1 MNGCLNATEKEVKL
15 QKLDNIY
22 EKQFYVG
29 LYKRLSRD
37 DNDGKKESESISN
50 QDKILRQYVAEL
62 SKKEPQNRFII
73 VKDYTDD
80 GYTGTNFNR
89 PGFIEMINDIENE
102 MINMVVVKDLTR
114 LGRKTNEV
122 LRYYQEYF
130 PSKKV
135 RFITATED
143 TIDTYY
149 KEDDDFIPFK
159 AVMSEQYPK
168 ETSRKIKAVKIAKA
182 KQGLFQGNTAPYGY
196 KKSPN
201 NKNRLIVDSEVS
213 TIIQEI
219 FEKYSKGYTRTEIV
233 KSLNERKIIPPR
245 EYLKIKGVQANS
257 EGWKEITI
265 TRIVSNPVYIG
276 TMVGAKTVKPS
287 FRRKERIRNTKKNQ
301 IIVENMHEP
310 IIDIETFKKCQM
322 LKNKFKNNRK
332 RKYDDIFKGLI
343 YCKECGSIST
353 LKHKEKLT
361 KKGEKCEINSYI
373 CSEANK
379 GTKKKCNNTKSI
391 SSKKLYNLI
400 IPIIEN
406 QCKSVYFNDDDI
418 KKVMNNLEKSINFE
432 CHRLEDE
439 KQRLFAKIDKLNE
452 QIKITYNDK
461 LENII
466 NNETFLSIKAQKE
479 NDIKNCK
486 KQICNLEQK
495 IEFDKNR
502 YTIGYNQIKKLSEE
516 FFNTSKVTKQMLNNL
531 IDKIEIDSNHNIN
544 LKLVFSNIN
553 KN

>member
-1 MNGCLNATEKEVKL
+1 M

-50 QDKILRQYVAEL
+50 QDKILRQYVLEL

-89 PGFIEMINDIENE
+89 PGFIEMINDIEND
-102 MINMVVVKDLTR
+102 MINMVIVKDLTR

-201 NKNRLIVDSEVS
+201 NKNKLIIDKEVS
-213 TIIQEI
+213 WVIKEI

-233 KSLNERKIIPPR
+233 RSLNERNIMPPR
-245 EYLKIKGVQANS
+245 EYLNIKGVKSNS

-265 TRIVSNPVYIG
+265 TRIIANPVYIG
-276 TMVGAKTVKPS
+276 TMVGAKTIKPS
-287 FRRKERIRNTKKNQ
+287 FRRKERIINTKENQ

-310 IIDIETFKKCQM
+310 IIDVETFNKCQR
-322 LKNKFKNNRK
+322 LKEKFKSNRN
-332 RKYDDIFKGLI
+332 RKYDNIFKGLI

-353 LKHKEKLT
+353 LKHKEKQS
-361 KKGEKCEINSYI
+361 KNGNKCEINSYI

-379 GTKKKCNNTKSI
+379 GINKKCNNTKSI
-391 SSKKLYNLI
+391 SSRKLYNMI
-400 IPIIEN
+400 IPIIEKE
-406 QCKSVYFNDDDI
+406 CKSVSFDDNDI
-418 KKVMNNLEKSINFE
+418 KTVMNNLEKSINTE

-439 KQRLFAKIDKLNE
+439 KQRLIIKIDKLNE
-452 QIKITYNDK
+452 QIKTTYNDK

-466 NNETFLSIKAQKE
+466 NNETFLSIKEQKE
-479 NDIKNCK
+479 NEIENCK
-486 KQICNLEQK
+486 RQINDLDKK
-495 IEFDKNR
+495 IDIEKSKH
-502 YTIGYNQIKKLSEE
+502 TISYNQIKKLSEE
-516 FFNTSKVTKQMLNNL
+516 FINSKHITKQLL
-531 IDKIEIDSNHNIN
+531 YKLVDKIEFDANHNIN
-544 LKLVFSNIN
+544 LKLVFSNIKRN
-553 KN
+553 

>member
-1 MNGCLNATEKEVKL
+1 M
-15 QKLDNIY
+15 QRLDNIY

-50 QDKILRQYVAEL
+50 QDKILRQYVSEL
-62 SKKEPQNRFII
+62 SKRESQNRFII

-102 MINMVVVKDLTR
+102 MINMVIVKDLTR

-201 NKNRLIVDSEVS
+201 NKNKLIIDKEVS
-213 TIIQEI
+213 GIIKEI

-233 KSLNERKIIPPR
+233 QSLNERNIVPPR
-245 EYLKIKGVQANS
+245 EYLNIKGVKTNS
-257 EGWKEITI
+257 KGWTEITI

-287 FRRKERIRNTKKNQ
+287 FRRKERIINTKENQ
-301 IIVENMHEP
+301 IIVENTHEP
-310 IIDIETFKKCQM
+310 IIDIETFNKCQI
-322 LKNKFKNNRK
+322 LKEKFKNNRN

-343 YCKECGSIST
+343 YCKDCGSIST
-353 LKHKEKLT
+353 LKHKEKPT
-361 KKGEKCEINSYI
+361 KNGNKCEINSYI

-379 GTKKKCNNTKSI
+379 GLNKKCNNTKSI
-391 SSKKLYNLI
+391 SSKKLYNMI
-400 IPIIEN
+400 IPIIEKE
-406 QCKSVYFNDDDI
+406 CKSVFLNDNDI
-418 KKVMNNLEKSINFE
+418 KKVMNNLEKSINYE
-432 CHRLEDE
+432 CHRLEAE
-439 KQRLFAKIDKLNE
+439 KQNLIDKIDKLNE
-452 QIKITYNDK
+452 QIKTIYNDK

-466 NNETFLSIKAQKE
+466 NNETFLSIKEQKE
-479 NDIKNCK
+479 NEIENCK
-486 KQICNLEQK
+486 RQIIDLDKK
-495 IEFDKNR
+495 IDIEKSR
-502 YTIGYNQIKKLSEE
+502 YTISYNQIKKLSEE
-516 FFNTSKVTKQMLNNL
+516 FLSSNYITKQLLYKLVN
-531 IDKIEIDSNHNIN
+531 KIEFDGNRNIN
-544 LKLVFSNIN
+544 LKLVFSNI
-553 KN
+553 KNN

>member
-1 MNGCLNATEKEVKL
+1 M

-50 QDKILRQYVAEL
+50 QDKILRQYVLEL

-102 MINMVVVKDLTR
+102 MINMVIVKDLTR

-201 NKNRLIVDSEVS
+201 NKNQLIVDKEVS
-213 TIIQEI
+213 WIIKEI

-233 KSLNERKIIPPR
+233 KSLNERNIKPPR
-245 EYLKIKGVQANS
+245 EYLNIKGVKVNS

-287 FRRKERIRNTKKNQ
+287 FRRKERIINTRENQ

-310 IIDIETFKKCQM
+310 IIEVETFNKCQI
-322 LKNKFKNNRK
+322 LKEKFKHNRE

-353 LKHKEKLT
+353 LKHKEKPT
-361 KKGEKCEINSYI
+361 KSGRKCEINSYI

-379 GTKKKCNNTKSI
+379 GTNKKCSNTKSI
-391 SSKKLYNLI
+391 SSRKLYNMI
-400 IPIIEN
+400 IPIIEKE
-406 QCKSVYFNDDDI
+406 CKSVSFNDNDI
-418 KKVMNNLEKSINFE
+418 KTVMSNLEKSIYYE
-432 CHRLEDE
+432 CHRLEDK
-439 KQRLFAKIDKLNE
+439 KQRLLMQIVKLNE
-452 QIKITYNDK
+452 QIKTTYNDK

-466 NNETFLSIKAQKE
+466 NNETFLSIREQKE
-479 NDIKNCK
+479 NEIENCK
-486 KQICNLEQK
+486 KQINDLDKK
-495 IEFDKNR
+495 IDIEKSKH
-502 YTIGYNQIKKLSEE
+502 TISYNQIKKLSEE
-516 FFNTSKVTKQMLNNL
+516 FLSANNITKPILNKL
-531 IDKIEIDSNHNIN
+531 IDKIEFDSNHNIN
-544 LKLVFSNIN
+544 LKLVFSNI
-553 KN
+553 KSD

>member
-1 MNGCLNATEKEVKL
+1 M

-50 QDKILRQYVAEL
+50 QDKILRQYVSEL

-201 NKNRLIVDSEVS
+201 NRNQLIVDKEVS
-213 TIIQEI
+213 WIIKEI
-219 FEKYSKGYTRTEIV
+219 FEKYLKGYTRTEIV
-233 KSLNERKIIPPR
+233 KSLNERNIKPPR
-245 EYLKIKGVQANS
+245 EYLNIKGVKANS

-265 TRIVSNPVYIG
+265 TRIVSNLVYVG

-287 FRRKERIRNTKKNQ
+287 FRRKERIINTKENQ
-301 IIVENMHEP
+301 IIVKNMHEP
-310 IIDIETFKKCQM
+310 IIDMETFNKCQI
-322 LKNKFKNNRK
+322 LKEKFKNNRR

-353 LKHKEKLT
+353 LKHKEKLS
-361 KKGEKCEINSYI
+361 KNGNKCEINSYI

-379 GTKKKCNNTKSI
+379 GINRKCGNTKSI
-391 SSKKLYNLI
+391 SSRKLYNMI
-400 IPIIEN
+400 IPIIEKE
-406 QCKSVYFNDDDI
+406 CKSVSFNDNDI
-418 KKVMNNLEKSINFE
+418 KTVMNNLEKSINYE
-432 CHRLEDE
+432 CHRLEVE
-439 KQRLFAKIDKLNE
+439 KQSLIDKIEKLNE
-452 QIKITYNDK
+452 QIKTTYNDK

-466 NNETFLSIKAQKE
+466 NNETFLSIKEQKE
-479 NDIKNCK
+479 NEIKKCK
-486 KQICNLEQK
+486 KQINNLDKK
-495 IEFDKNR
+495 IDIEKSKH
-502 YTIGYNQIKKLSEE
+502 TISYNQIKKLSEE
-516 FFNTSKVTKQMLNNL
+516 FLNSNHITNQL
-531 IDKIEIDSNHNIN
+531 LYKLVDKIEFDSNRNIN
-544 LKLVFSNIN
+544 LKLVFSNIYN
-553 KN
+553 N

>member
-1 MNGCLNATEKEVKL
+1 M

-50 QDKILRQYVAEL
+50 QDKILRQYVLEL

-182 KQGLFQGNTAPYGY
+182 KQGLFQGNIAPYGY

-201 NKNRLIVDSEVS
+201 NKNKLIIDKEVS
-213 TIIQEI
+213 GIIKEI
-219 FEKYSKGYTRTEIV
+219 FERYSKGYTRTEIV
-233 KSLNERKIIPPR
+233 KSLNERNIVPPR
-245 EYLKIKGVQANS
+245 EYLKIKGVKANYK
-257 EGWKEITI
+257 GWTEITI

-287 FRRKERIRNTKKNQ
+287 FRRKERIINTKENQ
-301 IIVENMHEP
+301 IIVENTHEP
-310 IIDIETFKKCQM
+310 IIDIETFNKCQI
-322 LKNKFKNNRK
+322 LKEKFKNNRN

-343 YCKECGSIST
+343 YCKDCGSIST
-353 LKHKEKLT
+353 LKHKEKPT
-361 KKGEKCEINSYI
+361 KSGKKCEINSYI

-379 GTKKKCNNTKSI
+379 GTNKKCNNTKSI
-391 SSKKLYNLI
+391 SSKKLYNMI
-400 IPIIEN
+400 IPIIEKE
-406 QCKSVYFNDDDI
+406 CKNISFNDNDI
-418 KKVMNNLEKSINFE
+418 KTVMNNLEKSINYE

-439 KQRLFAKIDKLNE
+439 KQRLIIKIDKLNE
-452 QIKITYNDK
+452 QIKTTYNDK

-466 NNETFLSIKAQKE
+466 NNETFLSIKEQKE
-479 NDIKNCK
+479 NEIENCK
-486 KQICNLEQK
+486 KQINELDKK
-495 IEFDKNR
+495 IDIEKSK
-502 YTIGYNQIKKLSEE
+502 YTISYNQIKKLSKE
-516 FFNTSKVTKQMLNNL
+516 FLNSNNITKQLLYKL
-531 IDKIEIDSNHNIN
+531 IDKIEFDSNRNIN
-544 LKLVFSNIN
+544 LKLIFSNIN
-553 KN
+553 NN

>member
-1 MNGCLNATEKEVKL
+1 M
-15 QKLDNIY
+15 QKLDNICK
-22 EKQFYVG
+22 KQFYVG

-37 DNDGKKESESISN
+37 DKDGKKESESISN

-102 MINMVVVKDLTR
+102 MINMVIVKDLTR

-201 NKNRLIVDSEVS
+201 NKNQLIVDKEVS
-213 TIIQEI
+213 RIIKEI
-219 FEKYSKGYTRTEIV
+219 FKKYSKGYTRTEIV
-233 KSLNERKIIPPR
+233 KSLNERNIKPPR
-245 EYLKIKGVQANS
+245 EYLDIKGIKTNS

-287 FRRKERIRNTKKNQ
+287 FRRKERIINTKENQ
-301 IIVENMHEP
+301 IVVENMHEP
-310 IIDIETFKKCQM
+310 IIDIETFNKCQS
-322 LKNKFKNNRK
+322 LKEKFKHNRN

-353 LKHKEKLT
+353 LKHKEKPT
-361 KKGEKCEINSYI
+361 KSGRKCEINSYI

-379 GTKKKCNNTKSI
+379 GLNKKCNNTKSI
-391 SSKKLYNLI
+391 SSRKLYNMI
-400 IPIIEN
+400 IPIIEKE
-406 QCKSVYFNDDDI
+406 CKSVSFNDNDI
-418 KKVMNNLEKSINFE
+418 KTVMSNLEKSINYE

-439 KQRLFAKIDKLNE
+439 KQRLLMQIEKLNE
-452 QIKITYNDK
+452 QIKTTYNDK

-466 NNETFLSIKAQKE
+466 NNETFLSIKEQKE
-479 NDIKNCK
+479 NEIEKCKMQINDLDKKIDIEKSK
-486 KQICNLEQK
+486 HI
-495 IEFDKNR
+495 IS
-502 YTIGYNQIKKLSEE
+502 YNQIKKISEE
-516 FFNTSKVTKQMLNNL
+516 FLTAKNITKPILNKL
-531 IDKIEIDSNHNIN
+531 IDKIEFDSNRNIN
-544 LKLVFSNIN
+544 LKLVFSNI
-553 KN
+553 KNN

>member
-1 MNGCLNATEKEVKL
+1 MK
-15 QKLDNIY
+15 KLDNIY

-50 QDKILRQYVAEL
+50 QDKILRQYVLEL
-62 SKKEPQNRFII
+62 SKKEPQNRFTI

-102 MINMVVVKDLTR
+102 MINMVIVKDLTR

-149 KEDDDFIPFK
+149 NEDDDFIPFK

-201 NKNRLIVDSEVS
+201 NKNQLIVDKEVS
-213 TIIQEI
+213 WIVKEI
-219 FEKYSKGYTRTEIV
+219 FEKYSKGSTRTEIV
-233 KSLNERKIIPPR
+233 KSLNERNIKPPR
-245 EYLKIKGVQANS
+245 EYLNIKGIKANL

-287 FRRKERIRNTKKNQ
+287 FRRKERIINTKENQ

-310 IIDIETFKKCQM
+310 IIEVETFNKCQI
-322 LKNKFKNNRK
+322 LKEKFKHNRE

-353 LKHKEKLT
+353 LKHKEKPT
-361 KKGEKCEINSYI
+361 KSGRKCEINSYI

-379 GTKKKCNNTKSI
+379 GTNKKCSNTKSI
-391 SSKKLYNLI
+391 SSRKLYNMI
-400 IPIIEN
+400 IPIIEKE
-406 QCKSVYFNDDDI
+406 CKSVSFNDNDI
-418 KKVMNNLEKSINFE
+418 KTVMSNLEKSIYYE

-439 KQRLFAKIDKLNE
+439 KQRLLMQIEKLNE
-452 QIKITYNDK
+452 QIKTTYNDK

-466 NNETFLSIKAQKE
+466 NNETFLSIKEQKE
-479 NDIKNCK
+479 NEIENCK
-486 KQICNLEQK
+486 RQINDLDKK
-495 IEFDKNR
+495 IDIEKSKH
-502 YTIGYNQIKKLSEE
+502 TISYNQIKKLSEE
-516 FFNTSKVTKQMLNNL
+516 FLSANNITKSILNKL
-531 IDKIEIDSNHNIN
+531 IDKIEFDSNRNIN
-544 LKLVFSNIN
+544 LKLVFSNI
-553 KN
+553 KSD

>member
-1 MNGCLNATEKEVKL
+1 M

-22 EKQFYVG
+22 KKQFYVG

-102 MINMVVVKDLTR
+102 MINMVIVKDLTR

-201 NKNRLIVDSEVS
+201 NKNQLIVDKEVS
-213 TIIQEI
+213 WIIKEI
-219 FEKYSKGYTRTEIV
+219 FEKYSKSYTRTEIV
-233 KSLNERKIIPPR
+233 KSLNERNIKPPR
-245 EYLKIKGVQANS
+245 EYLNIKGVKANS

-265 TRIVSNPVYIG
+265 TKIVSNLAYIG

-287 FRRKERIRNTKKNQ
+287 FRRKERIINTRENQ

-310 IIDIETFKKCQM
+310 IIDIETFNKCQI
-322 LKNKFKNNRK
+322 LKEKFKHNRK

-353 LKHKEKLT
+353 LKHKERTT
-361 KKGEKCEINSYI
+361 KSGRKCEINSYI

-379 GTKKKCNNTKSI
+379 GTNKKCSNTKSI
-391 SSKKLYNLI
+391 SSRKLYNMI
-400 IPIIEN
+400 IPIIEKE
-406 QCKSVYFNDDDI
+406 CKCVSFNDSDI
-418 KKVMNNLEKSINFE
+418 KTVMDNLEKSINYE

-439 KQRLFAKIDKLNE
+439 KKRLLIQIEKINE
-452 QIKITYNDK
+452 QIKTTYNDK

-466 NNETFLSIKAQKE
+466 NNETFLSIKEQKE
-479 NDIKNCK
+479 NEIEICK
-486 KQICNLEQK
+486 KQINDLDKK
-495 IEFDKNR
+495 IDIEKSK
-502 YTIGYNQIKKLSEE
+502 YTISYNQIKKLSEE
-516 FFNTSKVTKQMLNNL
+516 YLSANNITKPILNKL
-531 IDKIEIDSNHNIN
+531 IDKIEFDSNRNIN
-544 LKLVFSNIN
+544 LKLVFSNI
-553 KN
+553 KNN

>member
-1 MNGCLNATEKEVKL
+1 M

-50 QDKILRQYVAEL
+50 QDKILRQYMLEL
-62 SKKEPQNRFII
+62 SKKEPQNRFTI

-102 MINMVVVKDLTR
+102 MINMVIVKDLTR

-201 NKNRLIVDSEVS
+201 NKNQLIVDKEVS
-213 TIIQEI
+213 WIVKEI
-219 FEKYSKGYTRTEIV
+219 FEKYSKGSTRTEIV
-233 KSLNERKIIPPR
+233 KSLNERNIKPPR
-245 EYLKIKGVQANS
+245 EYLNIKGIKANS

-287 FRRKERIRNTKKNQ
+287 FRRKERIINTKENQ

-310 IIDIETFKKCQM
+310 IIEVETFNKCQR
-322 LKNKFKNNRK
+322 LKEKFKNNRN

-343 YCKECGSIST
+343 YCKDCGSIST
-353 LKHKEKLT
+353 LKHKEKPIRS
-361 KKGEKCEINSYI
+361 GRKCEINSYI

-379 GTKKKCNNTKSI
+379 GINKKCSNTKSI
-391 SSKKLYNLI
+391 SSRKLYNMI
-400 IPIIEN
+400 IPIIEKE
-406 QCKSVYFNDDDI
+406 CKSVSFNDNDI
-418 KKVMNNLEKSINFE
+418 KTVMSNLEKSINYE
-432 CHRLEDE
+432 CHRLENE
-439 KQRLFAKIDKLNE
+439 KQRLLMQIEKLNE
-452 QIKITYNDK
+452 QIKTTYNDK

-466 NNETFLSIKAQKE
+466 NNETFLSIKEQKKNE
-479 NDIKNCK
+479 IENCK
-486 KQICNLEQK
+486 RQINDLDKK
-495 IEFDKNR
+495 IDIEKSKH
-502 YTIGYNQIKKLSEE
+502 TISYHQIKKLSEE
-516 FFNTSKVTKQMLNNL
+516 FLSANNITKPILHKL
-531 IDKIEIDSNHNIN
+531 IDKIEFDSNRNIN
-544 LKLVFSNIN
+544 LKLVFSNI
-553 KN
+553 KSD

>member
-1 MNGCLNATEKEVKL
+1 M

-50 QDKILRQYVAEL
+50 QDKILRQYVSEL

-89 PGFIEMINDIENE
+89 PGFTEMINDIENE

-168 ETSRKIKAVKIAKA
+168 ETSRKIKAVKISKA

-201 NKNRLIVDSEVS
+201 NKNKLIIDKEVS
-213 TIIQEI
+213 EIIKEI

-233 KSLNERKIIPPR
+233 NSLNERNIIPPR
-245 EYLKIKGVQANS
+245 EYLNIKGIKS
-257 EGWKEITI
+257 DSKGWSEITI

-287 FRRKERIRNTKKNQ
+287 FRRKERIINKKENQ
-301 IIVENMHEP
+301 IIVKNTHEP
-310 IIDIETFKKCQM
+310 IIDIETFNKCQI
-322 LKNKFKNNRK
+322 LKEKFKNNRN

-343 YCKECGSIST
+343 YCKNCGSIST
-353 LKHKEKLT
+353 LKHKEKPT
-361 KKGEKCEINSYI
+361 KNGSKCEINSYI

-379 GTKKKCNNTKSI
+379 GTNKKCSNTKSI
-391 SSKKLYNLI
+391 SSRKLYNII
-400 IPIIEN
+400 IPIIEKE
-406 QCKSVYFNDDDI
+406 CKNVSFNDNDI
-418 KKVMNNLEKSINFE
+418 KTVMNNLEKSINYE
-432 CHRLEDE
+432 CCRLEDE
-439 KQRLFAKIDKLNE
+439 KQRLIGKIDKLNE
-452 QIKITYNDK
+452 QIKTTYNDK

-466 NNETFLSIKAQKE
+466 NNETFLSIKEQKE
-479 NDIKNCK
+479 NEIENCK
-486 KQICNLEQK
+486 KQINELDKK
-495 IEFDKNR
+495 IDIEKSK
-502 YTIGYNQIKKLSEE
+502 YTISYNQIKKLSEE
-516 FFNTSKVTKQMLNNL
+516 FLNANNITKQLLYKL
-531 IDKIEIDSNHNIN
+531 IDKIEFDANRNIN

-553 KN
+553 NK

>member
-1 MNGCLNATEKEVKL
+1 M

-29 LYKRLSRD
+29 LYKRLSKD

-50 QDKILRQYVAEL
+50 QDKILRQYVSEL
-62 SKKEPQNRFII
+62 SKKEVQNRFII

-89 PGFIEMINDIENE
+89 PGFKEMIEDIENE

-201 NKNRLIVDSEVS
+201 NKNKLVIDTEVS
-213 TIIQEI
+213 EIIKEI
-219 FEKYSKGYTRTEIV
+219 FEKYSKGFTRTEIV
-233 KSLNERKIIPPR
+233 KSLNERNIVPPR
-245 EYLKIKGVQANS
+245 EYLKIKGVKANS

-276 TMVGAKTVKPS
+276 TMVGAKTVKPN
-287 FRRKERIRNTKKNQ
+287 FRRKERILNPIDKQ
-301 IIVENMHEP
+301 IIVENTHSP
-310 IIDIETFKKCQM
+310 IIGIETFNKCQT
-322 LKNKFKNNRK
+322 LKDKFKNNRN
-332 RKYDDIFKGLI
+332 RKYDDIFKGLVF
-343 YCKECGSIST
+343 CKECGSIST
-353 LKHKEKLT
+353 LKHKEKPA
-361 KKGEKCEINSYI
+361 KNGICEINSYI

-379 GTKKKCNNTKSI
+379 GSNKKCNNTKSI
-391 SSKKLYNLI
+391 SSKKLYHI
-400 IPIIEN
+400 IMPIIEN
-406 QCKSVYFNDDDI
+406 ECKSIYIKDNDI
-418 KKVMNNLEKSINFE
+418 KSIMANLEKNINSE
-432 CHRLEDE
+432 CIRLENRKNLLKKKTE
-439 KQRLFAKIDKLNE
+439 KLYE
-452 QIKITYNDK
+452 HIKIAYNDK
-461 LENII
+461 LESKIDD
-466 NNETFLSIKAQKE
+466 EMFVSIKEQKE
-479 NDIKNCK
+479 NEIQNYK
-486 KQICNLEQK
+486 KQICE
-495 IEFDKNR
+495 IEGQIEIEKSKH
-502 YTIGYNQIKKLSEE
+502 TISYNQIKKLSEE
-516 FFNTSKVTKQMLNNL
+516 FLNANNITKQLLYKL
-531 IDKIEIDSNHNIN
+531 IDKIEFDANRNIN

-553 KN
+553 NK

>member
-1 MNGCLNATEKEVKL
+1 L
-15 QKLDNIY
+15 QELDNIY

-50 QDKILRQYVAEL
+50 QDKILRQYVADL

-89 PGFIEMINDIENE
+89 PGFIEMINDIENK
-102 MINMVVVKDLTR
+102 MINMVIVKDLTR

-196 KKSPN
+196 KKSPS
-201 NKNRLIVDSEVS
+201 NKNKLIIDKEVS
-213 TIIQEI
+213 SIIKEI

-245 EYLKIKGVQANS
+245 EYLKIKGVSSNS

-287 FRRKERIRNTKKNQ
+287 FRRKERIRNTKENQ
-301 IIVENMHEP
+301 IIVENTHEP
-310 IIDIETFKKCQM
+310 IVDIETFNKCKI
-322 LKNKFKNNRK
+322 LKERFKNNRN
-332 RKYDDIFKGLI
+332 RKYNDIFKGLI
-343 YCKECGSIST
+343 YCKDCGSVST

-361 KKGEKCEINSYI
+361 KSGKKCEINSYI

-379 GTKKKCNNTKSI
+379 GVNKKCNNTKSI
-391 SSKKLYNLI
+391 SSKKLYKMI
-400 IPIIEN
+400 IPIIEKE
-406 QCKSVYFNDDDI
+406 CKKVSFNDNDI
-418 KKVMNNLEKSINFE
+418 KTVMNNLENSINYE
-432 CHRLEDE
+432 CHRFQDE
-439 KQRLFAKIDKLNE
+439 KQRLSIKIDKLNE

-466 NNETFLSIKAQKE
+466 NNETFLSIKEQKE
-479 NDIKNCK
+479 NEIENCK
-486 KQICNLEQK
+486 KQIVDLDNKIK
-495 IEFDKNR
+495 IEKSK
-502 YTIGYNQIKKLSEE
+502 YTISYNQIKKLSDE
-516 FFNTSKVTKQMLNNL
+516 FLNSTNINKQLLYKL
-531 IDKIEIDSNHNIN
+531 IDKIEFDSNRNIK
-544 LKLVFSNIN
+544 LKLIFSNIN
-553 KN
+553 SE

>member
-1 MNGCLNATEKEVKL
+1 M

-50 QDKILRQYVAEL
+50 QDKILRQYVLEL
-62 SKKEPQNRFII
+62 SKKEPHNRFII

-102 MINMVVVKDLTR
+102 MINMVIVKDLTR

-201 NKNRLIVDSEVS
+201 NKNKLIIDKEVS
-213 TIIQEI
+213 GIIKEI

-233 KSLNERKIIPPR
+233 KSLNERNIVPPR
-245 EYLKIKGVQANS
+245 EYLNIKGIKANCR
-257 EGWKEITI
+257 GWTEITI

-287 FRRKERIRNTKKNQ
+287 FRRKERIINAKENQ
-301 IIVENMHEP
+301 IIVENTHEP
-310 IIDIETFKKCQM
+310 IIDTETFYKCQI
-322 LKNKFKNNRK
+322 LKEKFKNNRN

-343 YCKECGSIST
+343 YCKNCSSIST
-353 LKHKEKLT
+353 LKHKKKPT
-361 KKGEKCEINSYI
+361 KNGSKCEINSYI

-379 GTKKKCNNTKSI
+379 GTNKKCSNTKSI
-391 SSKKLYNLI
+391 SSRKLYNII
-400 IPIIEN
+400 IPIIEKE
-406 QCKSVYFNDDDI
+406 CKNVSFNDNDI
-418 KKVMNNLEKSINFE
+418 KTVMNNLEKSINYE
-432 CHRLEDE
+432 CCRLEDE
-439 KQRLFAKIDKLNE
+439 KQRLICKIDKLNK
-452 QIKITYNDK
+452 QIKTTYNDK

-466 NNETFLSIKAQKE
+466 NNEMFLSIKEQKE
-479 NDIKNCK
+479 NEIENCK
-486 KQICNLEQK
+486 KQINELDKK
-495 IEFDKNR
+495 IDIEKSK
-502 YTIGYNQIKKLSEE
+502 YTISYNQIKKLSEE
-516 FFNTSKVTKQMLNNL
+516 FLNTNNITKQILSKL
-531 IDKIEIDSNHNIN
+531 IDKIEFDSNRNIN

-553 KN
+553 NN

>member
-1 MNGCLNATEKEVKL
+1 M

-37 DNDGKKESESISN
+37 DNDGKKESESITN
-50 QDKILRQYVAEL
+50 QDKILRQYVLDLA
-62 SKKEPQNRFII
+62 KKEPQNRFTI
-73 VKDYTDD
+73 VKDYVDD

-89 PGFIEMINDIENE
+89 PGFKQMINDIENE
-102 MINMVVVKDLTR
+102 LINMVLVKDLTR

-130 PSKKV
+130 PSKKI

-201 NKNRLIVDSEVS
+201 NKNQLIIDKQVS
-213 TIIQEI
+213 GVIKEI

-233 KSLNERKIIPPR
+233 KSLNDRNIIPPR
-245 EYLKIKGVQANS
+245 DYLKIKGIKSNS

-287 FRRKERIRNTKKNQ
+287 FRRKERIINTKENQ
-301 IIVENMHEP
+301 IIVENTHEP
-310 IIDIETFKKCQM
+310 IIDIKTFNKCQSI
-322 LKNKFKNNRK
+322 KDKFKNNRV

-353 LKHKEKLT
+353 LKHKQKPT
-361 KKGEKCEINSYI
+361 KNGNICEINSYI

-379 GTKKKCNNTKSI
+379 GTNKKCSNTKSI
-391 SSKKLYNLI
+391 SSRKLYNLI

-406 QCKSVYFNDDDI
+406 ECKSISIEENDI
-418 KKVMNNLEKSINFE
+418 KKVMSNLEKSINSE
-432 CHRLEDE
+432 CIRLENE
-439 KQRLFAKIDKLNE
+439 KQILINKIDKLTE
-452 QIKITYNDK
+452 QIKTTYNDK

-466 NNETFLSIKAQKE
+466 NNDTFLSIKGQKE
-479 NDIKNCK
+479 NEISDCK
-486 KQICNLEQK
+486 KQIYDIEQK
-495 IEFDKNR
+495 IQIEKSKH
-502 YTIGYNQIKKLSEE
+502 TISYNQIKKLSAE
-516 FFNTSKVTKQMLNNL
+516 FLNTENITKQVLSKL
-531 IDKIEIDSNHNIN
+531 IDKIEFDRNKNIN
-544 LKLVFSNIN
+544 LKLIFSNIT
-553 KN
+553 K

>member
-1 MNGCLNATEKEVKL
+1 M

-50 QDKILRQYVAEL
+50 QDKILRQYMLEL
-62 SKKEPQNRFII
+62 SKKEPQNKFTI

-102 MINMVVVKDLTR
+102 MINMVIVKDLTR

-201 NKNRLIVDSEVS
+201 NKNQLIVDKEVS
-213 TIIQEI
+213 WIVKEI
-219 FEKYSKGYTRTEIV
+219 FEKYSKGSTRTEIV
-233 KSLNERKIIPPR
+233 KSLNERNIKPPR
-245 EYLKIKGVQANS
+245 EYLNIKGIKANS

-287 FRRKERIRNTKKNQ
+287 FRRKERIINTKENQ

-310 IIDIETFKKCQM
+310 IIEVETFNKCQR
-322 LKNKFKNNRK
+322 LKEKFKNNRN

-343 YCKECGSIST
+343 YCKDCGSIST
-353 LKHKEKLT
+353 LKHKEKPT
-361 KKGEKCEINSYI
+361 RSGRKCEINSYI

-379 GTKKKCNNTKSI
+379 GINKKCSNTKSI
-391 SSKKLYNLI
+391 SSRKLYNMI
-400 IPIIEN
+400 IPIIEKE
-406 QCKSVYFNDDDI
+406 CKSVSFNDNDI
-418 KKVMNNLEKSINFE
+418 KTVMSNLEKSINYE
-432 CHRLEDE
+432 CHRLENE
-439 KQRLFAKIDKLNE
+439 KQRLLMQIEKLNE
-452 QIKITYNDK
+452 QIKTTYNDK

-466 NNETFLSIKAQKE
+466 NNETFLSIKEQKKNE
-479 NDIKNCK
+479 IENCK
-486 KQICNLEQK
+486 RQINDLDKK
-495 IEFDKNR
+495 IDIEKSKH
-502 YTIGYNQIKKLSEE
+502 TISYHQIKKLSEE
-516 FFNTSKVTKQMLNNL
+516 FLSANNITKPILHKL
-531 IDKIEIDSNHNIN
+531 IDKIEFDSNRNIN
-544 LKLVFSNIN
+544 LKLVFSNI
-553 KN
+553 KSD

>member
-1 MNGCLNATEKEVKL
+1 M

-37 DNDGKKESESISN
+37 DNDGKKESESITN
-50 QDKILRQYVAEL
+50 QDKILRQYVLDLA
-62 SKKEPQNRFII
+62 KKEPQNRFTI
-73 VKDYTDD
+73 VKDYVDD

-89 PGFIEMINDIENE
+89 PGFIEMINDIESE
-102 MINMVVVKDLTR
+102 MINMVIVKDLTR

-130 PSKKV
+130 PSKKI

-201 NKNRLIVDSEVS
+201 NKNQLIIDKQVS
-213 TIIQEI
+213 GVIKEI
-219 FEKYSKGYTRTEIV
+219 FEKYAKGYTRTEIV
-233 KSLNERKIIPPR
+233 KSLNERDIKPPR
-245 EYLKIKGVQANS
+245 EYLNIKGVKANS

-287 FRRKERIRNTKKNQ
+287 FRRKERIINTKDNQ
-301 IIVENMHEP
+301 IIVENTHKP
-310 IIDIETFKKCQM
+310 IIDIETFNKCQSI
-322 LKNKFKNNRK
+322 KDKFKNNRV

-361 KKGEKCEINSYI
+361 KNGNICEINSYI

-379 GTKKKCNNTKSI
+379 GTSKKCSNTKSI
-391 SSKKLYNLI
+391 SSRKLYNLI

-406 QCKSVYFNDDDI
+406 QCKSISIEDNDI
-418 KKVMNNLEKSINFE
+418 KKVMSNLEKSINSE
-432 CHRLEDE
+432 CIRLENE
-439 KQRLFAKIDKLNE
+439 KQILINKIDKLTE
-452 QIKITYNDK
+452 QIKTIYNDK

-466 NNETFLSIKAQKE
+466 NNDTFLSIKEQKE
-479 NDIKNCK
+479 NEIANCK
-486 KQICNLEQK
+486 KQINDIEQK
-495 IEFDKNR
+495 IQIEKSKH
-502 YTIGYNQIKKLSEE
+502 TISYNQIKKLSQE
-516 FFNTSKVTKQMLNNL
+516 FLNTDKITKQILSKL
-531 IDKIEIDSNHNIN
+531 IDKIEFDANRNIN
-544 LKLVFSNIN
+544 LKLLFSKI
-553 KN
+553 KNN

>member
-1 MNGCLNATEKEVKL
+1 M

-50 QDKILRQYVAEL
+50 QDKILRQYVSEL
-62 SKKEPQNRFII
+62 SKKEPQNRFTI
-73 VKDYTDD
+73 VKDYIDD

-102 MINMVVVKDLTR
+102 MINMIVVKDLTR

-201 NKNRLIVDSEVS
+201 NKNKLIVDKEVS
-213 TIIQEI
+213 WIIKEI

-233 KSLNERKIIPPR
+233 KSLNERNIKPPR
-245 EYLKIKGVQANS
+245 EYLNIKGVKANS

-287 FRRKERIRNTKKNQ
+287 FRRKERIINTKENQ
-301 IIVENMHEP
+301 IIVKNMHEP
-310 IIDIETFKKCQM
+310 IIDMETFKKCQI
-322 LKNKFKNNRK
+322 LKEKFKNNRK

-343 YCKECGSIST
+343 YCKECGNIST
-353 LKHKEKLT
+353 LKHKEKLS
-361 KKGEKCEINSYI
+361 KNGNKCEINSYI

-379 GTKKKCNNTKSI
+379 GINRKCGNTKSI
-391 SSKKLYNLI
+391 SSRKLYNMI
-400 IPIIEN
+400 IPIIKKE
-406 QCKSVYFNDDDI
+406 CKSVSFNDNDI
-418 KKVMNNLEKSINFE
+418 KTVMNNLEKSINTE

-439 KQRLFAKIDKLNE
+439 KQRLLMKIEKLNE
-452 QIKITYNDK
+452 QIKTTYNDK

-466 NNETFLSIKAQKE
+466 NNETFLSIKEQKE
-479 NDIKNCK
+479 NEIEKCK
-486 KQICNLEQK
+486 KQIKDLNKK
-495 IEFDKNR
+495 IDIEKSR
-502 YTIGYNQIKKLSEE
+502 HIISYNQIKKLSEE
-516 FFNTSKVTKQMLNNL
+516 FLNSNYITKQLL
-531 IDKIEIDSNHNIN
+531 YKLVDKIEFDSNRNIN
-544 LKLVFSNIN
+544 LKLVFSNIYN
-553 KN
+553 N

>member
-1 MNGCLNATEKEVKL
+1 M

-50 QDKILRQYVAEL
+50 QDKILRQYVSEL
-62 SKKEPQNRFII
+62 SKKEPQNRFTI
-73 VKDYTDD
+73 VKDYIDD

-102 MINMVVVKDLTR
+102 MINMIVVKDLTR

-201 NKNRLIVDSEVS
+201 NKNKLIVDKEVS
-213 TIIQEI
+213 WIIKEI

-233 KSLNERKIIPPR
+233 KSLNERNIKPPR
-245 EYLKIKGVQANS
+245 EYLNIKGVKANS

-287 FRRKERIRNTKKNQ
+287 FRRKERIINTKENQ
-301 IIVENMHEP
+301 IIVKNMHEP
-310 IIDIETFKKCQM
+310 IIDMETFKKCQI
-322 LKNKFKNNRK
+322 LKEKFKNNRK

-343 YCKECGSIST
+343 YCKECGNIST
-353 LKHKEKLT
+353 LKHKEKLS
-361 KKGEKCEINSYI
+361 KNGNKCEINSYI

-379 GTKKKCNNTKSI
+379 GINRKCGNTKSI
-391 SSKKLYNLI
+391 SSRKLYNMI
-400 IPIIEN
+400 IPIIKKE
-406 QCKSVYFNDDDI
+406 CKSVSFNDNDI
-418 KKVMNNLEKSINFE
+418 KTVMNNLEKSINTE

-439 KQRLFAKIDKLNE
+439 KQRLLMKIEKLNE
-452 QIKITYNDK
+452 QIKTTYNDK

-466 NNETFLSIKAQKE
+466 NNETFLSIKEQKE
-479 NDIKNCK
+479 NEIEKCK
-486 KQICNLEQK
+486 KQINDLNKK
-495 IEFDKNR
+495 IDIEKSR
-502 YTIGYNQIKKLSEE
+502 HIISYNQIKKLSEE
-516 FFNTSKVTKQMLNNL
+516 FLNSNYITKQLL
-531 IDKIEIDSNHNIN
+531 YKLVDKIEFDSNHNIN
-544 LKLVFSNIN
+544 LKLVFSNIYN
-553 KN
+553 N

>member
-1 MNGCLNATEKEVKL
+1 M

-50 QDKILRQYVAEL
+50 QDKILRQYVSEL

-201 NKNRLIVDSEVS
+201 NKNKIVIDTEVS
-213 TIIQEI
+213 GIIKEI

-233 KSLNERKIIPPR
+233 KILNERNILPPR
-245 EYLKIKGVQANS
+245 EYLKIKGVKANS
-257 EGWKEITI
+257 KEWTEITI

-287 FRRKERIRNTKKNQ
+287 FRRKERIINTKENQ
-301 IIVENMHEP
+301 IIVENTHEP
-310 IIDIETFKKCQM
+310 IIDIETFNKCQI
-322 LKNKFKNNRK
+322 LKEKFKNNRN

-343 YCKECGSIST
+343 YCKDCSSIST
-353 LKHKEKLT
+353 LKHKEKPT
-361 KKGEKCEINSYI
+361 KNGGKCEINSYI

-379 GTKKKCNNTKSI
+379 GRNKKCSNTKSI
-391 SSKKLYNLI
+391 SSRKLYNMI
-400 IPIIEN
+400 IPIIEKE
-406 QCKSVYFNDDDI
+406 CKNISFNDNDI
-418 KKVMNNLEKSINFE
+418 KTVMNNLEKSINYG
-432 CHRLEDE
+432 CHRLEAE
-439 KQRLFAKIDKLNE
+439 KQRLLNKIEKLNQ
-452 QIKITYNDK
+452 QIQTTYNDK

-466 NNETFLSIKAQKE
+466 NNETFLSIKEQKE
-479 NDIKNCK
+479 NEIENCK
-486 KQICNLEQK
+486 KQINELDKK
-495 IEFDKNR
+495 IDIEKSK
-502 YTIGYNQIKKLSEE
+502 YTISYNQIKKLSEE
-516 FFNTSKVTKQMLNNL
+516 FLNSNNITKQLLYKL
-531 IDKIEIDSNHNIN
+531 IDKIEFDSNRNIN

-553 KN
+553 NN

>member
-1 MNGCLNATEKEVKL
+1 M

-89 PGFIEMINDIENE
+89 PGFIEMIKDIENE

-196 KKSPN
+196 RKSPN
-201 NKNRLIVDSEVS
+201 NKNKLIVDKEVS
-213 TIIQEI
+213 EIIKEI
-219 FEKYSKGYTRTEIV
+219 FEKYSKGYNRTEIV
-233 KSLNERKIIPPR
+233 KSLNERNIKPPR
-245 EYLKIKGVQANS
+245 DYLKIKGVKSNS

-287 FRRKERIRNTKKNQ
+287 FRRKERIINNKENQ
-301 IIVENMHEP
+301 IIVENTHEP
-310 IIDIETFKKCQM
+310 IIDIETFYKCQR
-322 LKNKFKNNRK
+322 LKEKFRNNRN

-343 YCKECGSIST
+343 YCKDCGSIST
-353 LKHKEKLT
+353 LKHKEKPT
-361 KKGEKCEINSYI
+361 KNGEKCQINSYI

-379 GTKKKCNNTKSI
+379 GVNKKCNNTKSI
-391 SSKKLYNLI
+391 SSKKLYNII
-400 IPIIEN
+400 IPILED
-406 QCKSVYFNDDDI
+406 QCKSVYFNDNDI
-418 KKVMNNLEKSINFE
+418 RTVMNNLEKSINSE
-432 CHRLEDE
+432 CHRLENE
-439 KQRLFAKIDKLNE
+439 KQNLINKIDKLNE

-479 NDIKNCK
+479 NEIENYKT
-486 KQICNLEQK
+486 QIYNLEQK
-495 IEFDKNR
+495 IYIEKSK
-502 YTIGYNQIKKLSEE
+502 YTISYNEVKKLAED
-516 FFNTSKVTKQMLNNL
+516 FLNANKVTKEILSKL
-531 IDKIEIDSNHNIN
+531 IDKIEFDSNRNIN

-553 KN
+553 SN